1 MTAITS
7 PLGTLTGRV
16 TSRIDR
22 LSDRRFAL
30 LSFLPAGILIA
41 VIVLPPILAIF
52 GMSLFRINLLRD
64 NNTPFVGLTNY
75 LRIGDDANFLDSV
88 PRTVIFAAGTTLLT
102 VPLALGSAMVLNRRF
117 RGAALLGVAI
127 LMPYAVA
134 AVVTGLFWKFIF
146 QSHFGIATGI
156 LTALGI
162 VHGPVLWLAD
172 SNTAMFVAVMATAWK
187 YTPLYALL
195 ILASLKAIPEALYRA
210 AKMDG
215 ATAWQSFR
223 YVTLAGIRN
232 TMLVVTIL
240 TIILSLQV
248 FDVLFT
254 LTGGGPG
261 QSTTVIYYYVF
272 KNTVD
277 LLNFGY
283 SAALAVFLLV
293 VIVLCSMALL
303 VVRLRDKGPTVAD
316 DDLTATAR
324 PEYTRDA
331 AKLASLHEGA
341 DDQAPRRRFVLPA
354 WVGRWTFR
362 IAVALLLF
370 WLLAPIAW
378 ILIASQRAR
387 AGDEDP
393 GDRRQQPE
401 QRERGPRGGTST
413 GRPRRAGQIGGAD
426 PGRQPR
432 RVGGCC
438 AAASRGI
445 AGAPCGQVVVRQGR
459 ALSRRRTTS
468 RASCRGR
475 SRRGGTPPARPN
487 SRS

>member
-1 MTAITS
+1 MMGIDSGRGRCHPAAHLSRRPGAGRRGGQNDQVTAITS

-75 LRIGDDANFLDSV
+75 LRIADDANFLDSV

-146 QSHFGIATGI
+146 QSHFGIGPGS
-156 LTALGI
+156 TALGI

-172 SNTAMFVAVMATAWK
+172 SSTAMFVAVMATAWK

-331 AKLASLHEGA
+331 AAKLAALHVGA

-370 WLLAPIAW
+370 WLLAPIGGSSSPAC
-378 ILIASQRAR
+378 SQRA
-387 AGDEDP
+387 P
-393 GDRRQQPE
+393 SP
-401 QRERGPRGGTST
+401 SH
-413 GRPRRAGQIGGAD
+413 
-426 PGRQPR
+426 
-432 RVGGCC
+432 
-438 AAASRGI
+438 
-445 AGAPCGQVVVRQGR
+445 
-459 ALSRRRTTS
+459 L
-468 RASCRGR
+468 R
-475 SRRGGTPPARPN
+475 S
-487 SRS
+487 